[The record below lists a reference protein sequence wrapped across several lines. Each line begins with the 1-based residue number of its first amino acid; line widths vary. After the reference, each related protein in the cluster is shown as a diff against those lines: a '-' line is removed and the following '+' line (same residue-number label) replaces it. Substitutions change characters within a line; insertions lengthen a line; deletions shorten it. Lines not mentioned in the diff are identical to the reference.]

1 MSSLADIMVRPQ
13 ALLKILVSQFKHRGR
28 VGIVVDI
35 LNTVRRTHPRGRTK
49 TQIMRG
55 ARLSYEQTC
64 RYLDFL
70 MMCDFVRGKK
80 INLGDRELVSYS
92 LTPNGFELFRQLNAL
107 HMAMELLDQ
116 KFV

>member
-1 MSSLADIMVRPQ
+1 MFSRANAMASPQ
-13 ALLKILVSQFKHRGR
+13 VLLKTLLTQFKNRGR
-28 VGIVVDI
+28 IGIVVDI
-35 LNTVRRTHPRGRTK
+35 LDTVQRNPRGRTK

-70 MMCDFVRGKK
+70 MLCDYVRGAK
-80 INLGDRELVSYS
+80 IRHGDREMTSYN
-92 LTPNGFELFRQLNAL
+92 LTPQGFELFKQLYAL
-107 HMAMELLDQ
+107 QTATELLTR

>member
-1 MSSLADIMVRPQ
+1 MFSPSNVTVSSIP
-13 ALLKILVSQFKHRGR
+13 LLKVLLAQFKNRGR
-28 VGIVVDI
+28 IGIVVDI
-35 LNTVRRTHPRGRTK
+35 LDTVQRTHPHGRTR

-70 MMCDFVRGKK
+70 MLCDFVRGAK
-80 INLGDRELVSYS
+80 IHYGDRELVSYS
-92 LTPNGFELFRQLNAL
+92 LTPQGFELYRQLHAL
-107 HMAMELLDQ
+107 HTATELLKE

>member
-1 MSSLADIMVRPQ
+1 MFGLAGIAVAPQ
-13 ALLKILVSQFKHRGR
+13 SWLKILLSQFKHRGR

-35 LNTVRRTHPRGRTK
+35 LDAVRRNHPHGRTK

-55 ARLSYEQTC
+55 ARLSYDQTR

-70 MMCDFVRGKK
+70 MLCDFVRSQ
-80 INLGDRELVSYS
+80 NTSQGDRELVSYS
-92 LTPNGFELFRQLNAL
+92 LTRNGFELFRQLHSLN
-107 HMAMELLDQ
+107 MVMELLDQ

>member
-1 MSSLADIMVRPQ
+1 MFGLASIAFAPQ
-13 ALLKILVSQFKHRGR
+13 SWLRILVSQFKHRGR
-28 VGIVVDI
+28 MGIVVDI
-35 LNTVRRTHPRGRTK
+35 LDTVRRNHPRGRTK

-55 ARLSYEQTC
+55 ARLSYDQTC

-70 MMCDFVRGKK
+70 MLCDFVRGQK
-80 INLGDRELVSYS
+80 ISQGDRELVSYN
-92 LTPNGFELFRQLNAL
+92 LTPNGFELFRQLRTL